1 MKRCFLASIATLAI
15 SMFAAPAVVA
25 GLTGQNWFA
34 NSTSVE
40 LHGKTS
46 IPSANGKFCSTL
58 SGKLE
63 CKITDWEHRKPNY
76 YLLRCDRNRGSCTG
90 TMAVI
95 LPTGHP
101 WLTEIEYRV
110 TDWTDEHVLAI
121 LDNTHPCVVTT
132 LQIDLSSKEVL
143 ITETYTKSVEW
154 YPTCTPENIGYT
166 VTYKLENY

>member
-1 MKRCFLASIATLAI
+1 MLSRLHCYACNQHVCSSRRSRGPYWPEL
-15 SMFAAPAVVA
+15 
-25 GLTGQNWFA
+25 FA

-63 CKITDWEHRKPNY
+63 CKITDWEHRKPDY

-110 TDWTDEHVLAI
+110 TDLTDEHVLAV
-121 LDNTHPCVVTT
+121 LDSIHPCVVTT
-132 LQIDLSSKEVL
+132 LHIDLISKEAPNHGNLYEKRGVVSYVH
-143 ITETYTKSVEW
+143 T
-154 YPTCTPENIGYT
+154 
-166 VTYKLENY
+166 